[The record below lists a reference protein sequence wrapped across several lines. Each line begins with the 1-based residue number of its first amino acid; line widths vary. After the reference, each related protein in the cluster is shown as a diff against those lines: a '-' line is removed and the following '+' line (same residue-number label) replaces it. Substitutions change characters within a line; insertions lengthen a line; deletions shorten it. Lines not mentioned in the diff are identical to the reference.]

1 MFLYLQTKDRE
12 VDFDVEVAIS
22 VCRQTSAEDA
32 LLLAEK
38 HRLHSWYLKI
48 QIEDNAKYIT
58 ACEYIGNLPFIDAS
72 VLPILILCVYIVNVT
87 FILLCFGTFSQV
99 KPNLVFCN
107 LI

>member
-1 MFLYLQTKDRE
+1 MPIQNKESTEWIKLKLVFWYLQTKDRE
-12 VDFDVEVAIS
+12 VDFDVEVAIG

-58 ACEYIGNLPFIDAS
+58 ACEYIGNLPFIDVS
-72 VLPILILCVYIVNVT
+72 LTN
-87 FILLCFGTFSQV
+87 FIFMCM
-99 KPNLVFCN
+99 
-107 LI
+107 